1 MGDRQRHLRLGVLLS
16 GGGRT
21 LMNLLDAIGA
31 GRLDAEVAVVIA
43 SRECKGL
50 DRAAD
55 RGLRTELVEYRSFAA
70 AGGETDTAAYSEAIV
85 AHLDESGAD
94 LVLQAG
100 LLSFWRIPP
109 RYLGRV
115 MNIHPAL
122 LPSFGGKGMH
132 GRRVHEAVLAA
143 GCKVSGCTVHFA
155 DNEYDAGPIIIQRC
169 VAVGEDDDAD
179 ALAARVFEEECIAY
193 PEAVRLF
200 AAGRL
205 RIENR
210 RVRVL
215 EA

>member
-1 MGDRQRHLRLGVLLS
+1 MAGAQRHLRLGVLLS

-21 LMNLLDAIGA
+21 LLNLLDEIDA

-43 SRECKGL
+43 SRACAGAERARARGL
-50 DRAAD
+50 DVRVVA
-55 RGLRTELVEYRSFAA
+55 YRSFVAD
-70 AGGETDTAAYSEAIV
+70 GGADVDGYSAAIV
-85 AHLDESGAD
+85 APLDEANVD
-94 LVLQAG
+94 LVLEAG
-100 LLSFWRIPP
+100 LLSFWRIPS

-122 LPSFGGKGMH
+122 LPSFGGQGMH
-132 GRRVHEAVLAA
+132 GRHVHEAVLAA

-155 DNEYDAGPIIIQRC
+155 NNEYDAGPIIAQRC
-169 VAVGEDDDAD
+169 VPVREDDDAD
-179 ALAARVFEEECIAY
+179 ALAARVFEQECIAY

-205 RIENR
+205 RIEDG

-215 EA
+215 DT